1 MSNFFITKGK
11 NKNAFTIAFYNLEN
25 LFDTVDDPTT
35 LDDDFTE
42 EGKLKWRLKRYKKK
56 IKKISSVIEQI
67 GIERSYFP
75 PVLVG
80 VAEVE
85 NKDVIN
91 DLVYS
96 KKLQNH
102 HYDYVHYDSPD
113 KRGIDVGLIY
123 NKQVFE
129 LLNSEVFPLY
139 VDDIDGERDF
149 TRDVLLVQGNLNG
162 EFISVIVN
170 HWPSRRKGTE
180 ESEYKR
186 LEASKLNRKIIRS
199 LREVDEDAKIII
211 MGDFNDNP
219 TNKSIQ
225 NLIQDD
231 FYNPM
236 QSLLAKGEGSL
247 KHNEDWYLFDQIIYS
262 KNFLKEQKGAHRF
275 KSAEVFD
282 KEFLKV
288 YRGKNKGKPFRTYI
302 GKWYQGGYSDHFPVY
317 SFLEKK

>member
-1 MSNFFITKGK
+1 MSNFFTTKGK

-35 LDDDFTE
+35 HDDNFTE

-67 GIERSYFP
+67 GVERSYFP

-186 LEASKLNRKIIRS
+186 LEASKLNRKIIKS

-219 TNKSIQ
+219 TNKSIR
-225 NLIQDD
+225 NLIKDD

-236 QSLLAKGEGSL
+236 QRLLDKGEGSL
-247 KHNEDWYLFDQIIYS
+247 KHDDDWYLFDQIMYS
-262 KNFLKEQKGAHRF
+262 KNFLKEQKGSHCF
-275 KSAEVFD
+275 KSADVFD

-317 SFLEKK
+317 SFLEKM